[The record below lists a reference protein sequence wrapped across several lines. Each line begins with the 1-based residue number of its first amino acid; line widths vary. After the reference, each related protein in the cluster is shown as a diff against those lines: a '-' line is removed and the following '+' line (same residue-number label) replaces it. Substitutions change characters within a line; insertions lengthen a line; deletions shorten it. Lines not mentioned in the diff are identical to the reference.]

1 MGVQGRYNKEA
12 NKGKDLPRMMS
23 SEIGSHALNNFLN
36 GPSLRSFAAS
46 VKARN
51 LLKPVV
57 AAPLPRAAARVSTS
71 SLEVMAPD
79 DAVALV
85 MAGAIEVFGAD
96 EGTIMVG

>member
-1 MGVQGRYNKEA
+1 MT
-12 NKGKDLPRMMS
+12 S
-23 SEIGSHALNNFLN
+23 SEIGTYPLNSFLN

-57 AAPLPRAAARVSTS
+57 AAPLPSAAALVSTS
-71 SLEVMAPD
+71 SLEVMAPGD
-79 DAVALV
+79 DAALV

-96 EGTIMVG
+96 GTTEGAIMVG